1 MFILKIAL
9 VVVSLL
15 MVPRAAMAQTVFAY
29 PGAKAQFDI
38 VAADLATAVSYTYRT
53 YTDAQT
59 VGVVLAAVC
68 TGTVS
73 PFTCLAPFPVQT
85 PGAHSITATAQNVTA
100 ESAKSTALVFTWT
113 NNPPPNAPSV
123 IRIAMLLDV
132 FPETAVLN
140 VREPN
145 DPHANTRH
153 LVVQTWPV
161 RMVGNAVILRFAF
174 PVLPLTTTV
183 ESATLLLTLD
193 ESDDLGTN
201 QYRVSAHKLLRAVDI
216 ETATGFQSATD
227 TPWTA
232 SGCCAGTIPMAQGDI
247 TTAYDAINVGI
258 GQAQAKA
265 WDLTAMVQEWIA
277 DPARNFG
284 LLLNPD
290 LTKLGDRFRS
300 FAGLS
305 APDVRDWPY
314 LRVALVV

>member
-1 MFILKIAL
+1 MIKVLSVVVAAL
-9 VVVSLL
+9 VLSAL
-15 MVPRAAMAQTVFAY
+15 PASAQTVFAY

-38 VAADLATAVSYTYRT
+38 VAPDLATAVSYTYRT

-85 PGAHSITATAQNVTA
+85 VGAHSITATAQNVTA
-100 ESAKSTALVFTWT
+100 ESAKSAPLAFTWT
-113 NNPPPNAPSV
+113 NNPPPNAPSI

-132 FPETAVLN
+132 FPETTVLN
-140 VREPN
+140 VREPH

-153 LVVQTWPV
+153 LVVTTWPV
-161 RMVGNAVILRFAF
+161 RMVGNAVILKFAF

-193 ESDDLGTN
+193 DADELGTN
-201 QYRVSAHKLLRAVDI
+201 AYRVSAHKLLRAVDV
-216 ETATGFQSATD
+216 ETATGFLAGVES
-227 TPWTA
+227 PWTA
-232 SGCCAGTIPMAQGDI
+232 TACCAGTVPMAQADI
-247 TTAYDAINVGI
+247 TTAYDAINVGV

-265 WDLTAMVQEWIA
+265 WNLTAMVQEWIA
-277 DPARNFG
+277 NPAGNFG

-314 LRVALVV
+314 LRIALVV